1 MLNKGLKSEEE
12 QRINAIL
19 ERMTTIVFVPD
30 NWNEM
35 ILEDELKKIGLT
47 VSDLLTRDSE
57 HLHKHLINE
66 QFPWNK
72 MEQFADILVKL
83 SEQSGYETLKSK
95 ARKMYEFIQ
104 SESKAFSFEIFNKIN
119 KL

>member
-1 MLNKGLKSEEE
+1 
-12 QRINAIL
+12 
-19 ERMTTIVFVPD
+19 
-30 NWNEM
+30 
-35 ILEDELKKIGLT
+35 
-47 VSDLLTRDSE
+47 
-57 HLHKHLINE
+57 
-66 QFPWNK
+66 

-83 SEQSGYETLKSK
+83 SEQAGYETLKSK

>member
-12 QRINAIL
+12 QRINSIL

-35 ILEDELKKIGLT
+35 VLEEELKKIGLT
-47 VSDLLTRDSE
+47 ISDLQSKDSQ
-57 HLHKHLINE
+57 HLHEHLINE

-72 MEQFADILVKL
+72 MEQFADILVQW
-83 SEQSGYETLKSK
+83 SEQPGYEVLKPK
-95 ARKMYEFIQ
+95 AKKIYEFIQ
-104 SESKAFSFEIFNKIN
+104 NESKAFSFEIFNKIN